1 MLPAAAGFI
10 ALSGPIVALLAEY
23 GAVNGADA
31 ELLADTLAAFAIGLP
46 FFSAF
51 QLLTRTFYATQDSR
65 TPALVNIGAAIVNL
79 TVAVVLGLVLDLG
92 VPGLALGHAASYAVG
107 AVAMFLVLRGRLHG
121 ADGRRIA
128 STIARATVASV
139 LSGAAAF
146 AAAGA
151 FAAGVDLDRP
161 LLRLLQVTFG
171 VVAGVLVF
179 VGAALMMRV
188 REVDEVRNA
197 LFARFRR

>member
-1 MLPAAAGFI
+1 
-10 ALSGPIVALLAEY
+10 
-23 GAVNGADA
+23 
-31 ELLADTLAAFAIGLP
+31 
-46 FFSAF
+46 
-51 QLLTRTFYATQDSR
+51 
-65 TPALVNIGAAIVNL
+65 
-79 TVAVVLGLVLDLG
+79 
-92 VPGLALGHAASYAVG
+92 
-107 AVAMFLVLRGRLHG
+107 MFLVLRRRLHG

-128 STIARATVASV
+128 STIGRATVASV

-188 REVDEVRNA
+188 QEVDEVRNA
-197 LFARFRR
+197 LLARFRR